1 MKEQIILGTLL
12 GDAFIGKLQ
21 ARSKSYSIKWE
32 HSQKQRNYA
41 SWKAESCLDNYS
53 FCERSRLDN
62 RTNSTYHSII
72 CYSRV
77 DDYKNYRDLFYPNG
91 LKEVS
96 DIILGMLTPLA
107 IAVWFM
113 DDGNLYYNG
122 NNCHLTLSV
131 NGFNDESKDRII
143 KYFKDKYDINFKKN
157 QKAIRVT
164 SVKEVKKFELHF
176 ANLYHESMNYKK
188 LFYAK
193 QEHKKKLDERRKNR

>member
-32 HSQKQRNYA
+32 HSKKQKEYA
-41 SWKAESCLDNYS
+41 IWKAKSCLDNYS

-62 RTNSTYHSII
+62 RTNKTYHSII

-77 DDYKNYRDLFYPNG
+77 DDYKDYRELFYPNG
-91 LKEVS
+91 VKEVS
-96 DIILGMLTPLA
+96 DLILSMLTPLA

-131 NGFNDESKDRII
+131 NGFDDNSKNRII
-143 KYFKDKYDINFKKN
+143 KYFKDKYDINFKIN
-157 QKAIRVT
+157 QKAIRIT
-164 SVKEVKKFELHF
+164 SVKEVEKFELHF
-176 ANLYHESMNYKK
+176 ASLYHESMNYKK
-188 LFYAK
+188 LFYTK
-193 QEHKKKLDERRKNR
+193 QKHKSKLNENRKNR